1 MPKTSTTM
9 QIWGWNY
16 NRELKEDLWTITVN
30 SVEYTRSPNDD
41 VA

>member
-30 SVEYTRSPNDD
+30 SVAYTRSPNDD